1 MKNVSLALNV
11 VLLIAVA
18 VLYYLQF
25 NGGSKAETESSTGST
40 TPGKF
45 AFINTDSVLKYYE
58 FTKVN
63 NQKLQDKAEKLQGDL
78 KSRAIALQGEIN
90 DYQRNRGS
98 LTIGQAQAVEEG
110 LARKEQNFRMAQET
124 AGQEIQMEQAKLS
137 QDLYDKITTFL
148 KKYAQEQGIEV
159 VMKYD
164 ATSDLWYGSQPL
176 DISKQVIDGLNTEY
190 KSGTTPAK
198 ADSTAKK

>member
-18 VLYYLQF
+18 VLYYFQF
-25 NGGSKAETESSTGST
+25 TGSKSTST
-40 TPGKF
+40 TSGPTTPSNI
-45 AFINTDSVLKYYE
+45 AYINTDSVLKYYE

-63 NQKLQDKAEKLQGDL
+63 NEKLQGRAKLLQDDL
-78 KSRAIALQGEIN
+78 KNRATALQGEIN

-137 QDLYDKITTFL
+137 QDLYDKITAYL
-148 KKYAQEQGIEV
+148 KKYSQENGLQV
-159 VMKYD
+159 VLKLD
-164 ATSDLWYGSQPL
+164 GTSDLWYGADTL
-176 DISKQVIDGLNTEY
+176 DISKQVIEGLNAEYRAGTE
-190 KSGTTPAK
+190 TPAK
-198 ADSTAKK
+198 KDTTATKK

>member
-1 MKNVSLALNV
+1 MKNVSLALNA

-18 VLYYLQF
+18 VLYYFQF
-25 NGGSKAETESSTGST
+25 SGGSKAETESITGST

-45 AFINTDSVLKYYE
+45 AYINTDSVLKYYE

-90 DYQRNRGS
+90 DYQRNRSS

-176 DISKQVIDGLNTEY
+176 DISKQVIEGLNTEY
-190 KSGTTPAK
+190 KLGGVK
-198 ADSTAKK
+198 ADSTATKK

>member
-1 MKNVSLALNV
+1 MKNVSLALNA

-25 NGGSKAETESSTGST
+25 SGSKSTSTSTGPT
-40 TPGKF
+40 TPSNI
-45 AFINTDSVLKYYE
+45 AYINTDSVLKYYE

-63 NQKLQDKAEKLQGDL
+63 NEKLQDRAKRLQDDL
-78 KSRAIALQGEIN
+78 KNRATALQGEIN

-137 QDLYDKITTFL
+137 QDLYDKITAYL
-148 KKYAQEQGIEV
+148 KKYSQENGLQV
-159 VMKYD
+159 VLKFD
-164 ATSDLWYGSQPL
+164 GTSDLWYGADGL
-176 DISKQVIDGLNTEY
+176 DISTQVIEGLNAEY
-190 KSGTTPAK
+190 KASTTPVK
-198 ADSTAKK
+198 GDSTAAKK